1 MPRPTS
7 DVHAFEAHATDAD
20 LDDLRARLAAARL
33 PEAETVYRAAPD
45 PRRWEQG
52 VPLADL
58 VDVVNYWR
66 TGYDWRSFEARLDRI
81 GQFRTTIDDLGIH
94 FLHRRSARADAT
106 PLILTHGWPG
116 SVAEFVDVVDELAD
130 PEDAD
135 APAFHVVVPSLPG
148 FGYSDKPATT
158 GWGTE
163 KIAAAWVE
171 LMGRLGYSKFAAHGG
186 DWGGVITTVLGGRF
200 PAHVLGIHTTFAEAP
215 PGLTTDGLTAAE
227 REWTEETRDFW
238 RHRAAYAKQQ
248 ATRPQT
254 IGYSLVDS
262 PVGLLAWILDKFA
275 EWSDTEDSPFETIS
289 RDSILDDVTLYWLTR
304 TGASSARIYYE
315 SHNSLDPELRVDVPS
330 AITMYPRD
338 IEKYPRAVGAGAVPA
353 DRPMEG
359 TRKRGTFPVA
369 GGSRVF
375 RRRSAGGPR
384 GRAGRSSVNAA
395 GAAPEPCTPPP
406 RTARRPPSSPPGRA
420 AHRAAARP
428 AAPPVSGSSIARTAP
443 MPAGCAAQ
451 PGEEG
456 RVGHRGRHDDER
468 AASSTAVPV
477 RSPSC
482 PPGR

>member
-7 DVHAFEAHATDAD
+7 DVHPFEAHAPDAD

-66 TGYDWRSFEARLDRI
+66 TEYNWRSFEERLNRI

-94 FLHRRSARADAT
+94 FLHRRSTRADAT
-106 PLILTHGWPG
+106 PLILTHGWPD
-116 SVAEFVDVVDELAD
+116 SIVRFIDVVDELAD
-130 PEDAD
+130 PKDAD

-148 FGYSDKPATT
+148 FGYSGKPATT

-171 LMGRLGYSKFAAHGG
+171 LMGRLGYGRFLAHGG
-186 DWGGVITTVLGGRF
+186 DWGGNITTVLGGRF
-200 PAHVLGIHTTFAEAP
+200 PAHVLGIHTTFAEGP
-215 PGLTTDGLTAAE
+215 PGLTTHGLTAVE
-227 REWTEETRDFW
+227 REWAAETRDFW

-275 EWSDTEDSPFETIS
+275 EWTDTDDSPFETIS
-289 RDSILDDVTLYWLTR
+289 IDSVLDDVTLYWLTR
-304 TGASSARIYYE
+304 TGASAARIYYE
-315 SHNSLDPELRVDVPS
+315 SHNALDPELRVDVPS

-338 IEKYPRAVGAGAVPA
+338 VEKAPRAWAQERYRQIVRWSLPESGGHFPSLEVPGYFVR
-353 DRPMEG
+353 DLQEG
-359 TRKRGTFPVA
+359 LAEVL
-369 GGSRVF
+369 
-375 RRRSAGGPR
+375 
-384 GRAGRSSVNAA
+384 
-395 GAAPEPCTPPP
+395 
-406 RTARRPPSSPPGRA
+406 
-420 AHRAAARP
+420 AAAN
-428 AAPPVSGSSIARTAP
+428 
-443 MPAGCAAQ
+443 
-451 PGEEG
+451 
-456 RVGHRGRHDDER
+456 
-468 AASSTAVPV
+468 V
-477 RSPSC
+477 RLQS
-482 PPGR
+482 

>member
-7 DVHAFEAHATDAD
+7 DVQAFEAHATDAD

-33 PEAETVYRAAPD
+33 PEAETVHRTAPGR
-45 PRRWEQG
+45 RRWEQG

-66 TGYDWRSFEARLDRI
+66 TGYNWRSFEERLNQI

-106 PLILTHGWPG
+106 PLLLTHGWPG
-116 SVAEFVDVVDELAD
+116 SIAEFVDVVDELAD
-130 PEDAD
+130 PKAAD
-135 APAFHVVVPSLPG
+135 APAFHVVAPSLPG
-148 FGYSDKPATT
+148 FGYSDKPTTT

-171 LMGRLGYSKFAAHGG
+171 LMGRLGYRKFVAHGG
-186 DWGGVITTVLGGRF
+186 DWGGNITTVLGGRF
-200 PAHVLGIHTTFAEAP
+200 PAHVLGIHTLFAEAP
-215 PGLTTDGLTAAE
+215 PGLTADGLTAVE
-227 REWTEETRDFW
+227 RRWTEETRDFW
-238 RHRAAYAKQQ
+238 HHRAAYAKQQ

-289 RDSILDDVTLYWLTR
+289 RDRILDDVTLYWLTR

-338 IEKYPRAVGAGAVPA
+338 IEKSPRPWAQERYRQIVRWTEPEIGGHFPSLEVPEYFVKDLQEGLAAVL
-353 DRPMEG
+353 
-359 TRKRGTFPVA
+359 
-369 GGSRVF
+369 S
-375 RRRSAGGPR
+375 
-384 GRAGRSSVNAA
+384 
-395 GAAPEPCTPPP
+395 
-406 RTARRPPSSPPGRA
+406 ARR
-420 AHRAAARP
+420 
-428 AAPPVSGSSIARTAP
+428 
-443 MPAGCAAQ
+443 
-451 PGEEG
+451 
-456 RVGHRGRHDDER
+456 
-468 AASSTAVPV
+468 
-477 RSPSC
+477 
-482 PPGR
+482 